1 MLLSR
6 KLLNSLYPI
15 FSKVSNS
22 ELEAMLN
29 GIGVEVE
36 SVYKFHKTDNLIVG
50 QIKNVKKHPNSNKLN
65 ICKVFFENNIHTI
78 ICGANNVRTGLKV
91 IVAKVGTKIMDG
103 RLIEEKELLGIKS
116 QGMICAYGEL
126 TDRTEFCSSSD
137 LQNIIE
143 LDKNAILND
152 TNPLKYIGLDDEILD
167 LSVPSNRNE
176 LNSVLS
182 IAYDLISVYFPNVKI
197 DFSLNN
203 VNNKKRTNINIDID
217 KNICKFLGVIE
228 VNNIDIKES
237 NWQVKSLLMN
247 SGITPINSIVD
258 ITNLNTVITA
268 NPSHAY
274 DKDKLSNELKVSIN
288 DEKEKFVALND
299 KEYTIDS
306 KSVISVSSN
315 NKIVSIASVI
325 GSQESSISDNTKNV
339 LFEIGNFDNLT
350 IRNGS
355 NKLGIRTNSSAI
367 SSKKIPL
374 WITYKSFDYMIGL
387 LKDMQ
392 ISVNSINYVGD
403 KVQEN
408 LIDYNVSLI
417 EEMLGQKIEVTK
429 ILKLM
434 GFSLVGKK
442 VKTPIY
448 REDIEN
454 NSDIVEELVKK
465 INVNDL
471 QAKQID
477 NSLID
482 FEFDDFEDNKEF
494 LETYFINRGFTL
506 IKTLNLTSLENNKS
520 FNLFNTQKQ
529 IKISNPISSEREYLR
544 NNLIQQHLEVIAN
557 NYSHKIDLLNVF
569 EITGLNYD
577 DKWNQ
582 HLCLTLPLDHFHN
595 KINNSKITIDL
606 LFIKSIISDL
616 SQIFNLNFDIRK
628 INSLN
633 NEIDFISVNNG
644 FEIYLEDKLIGYA
657 SQISPE
663 VLSKYKMD
671 DSKPIYFLEMIIN
684 NFFESKTK
692 ENIIASEEKKEHNIK
707 RLLTIIINENQ
718 NYKTFESIFEN
729 YKNNLNL
736 LDKFEIESYFVKDN
750 KISYTFSFEINS
762 DKLGKKETS
771 EINEVF
777 ERLIKDLEQAGA
789 QINK

>member
-65 ICKVFFENNIHTI
+65 ICKVFFENDIHTI

-454 NSDIVEELVKK
+454 NSDIVEELAKK

>member
-454 NSDIVEELVKK
+454 NSDIVEELAKK